1 MTPAVLARAYVRDYA
16 RNPVNPL
23 LLVAAPLVF
32 VTLSAGALA
41 DFADLLGGTGER
53 VAIEANSAGWAAAFL
68 AGVAGLFQVL
78 GAREADRRLSL
89 AGAGPGRVVVARMA
103 AALALALVAT
113 AGALL
118 ALAARA
124 GIADAPRA
132 IPATAMFAVIYVAIG
147 ALVGA
152 VVRSDLNGAVV
163 LLLVWILDVFLGP
176 TMVAGDAA
184 LTRAFPTHFPS
195 LVVVDAASGH
205 AGPVSDLVASLA
217 WTVAAPAVAATAL
230 WLGLRPAPARRGAT
244 AIPAARR
251 PGPAPPPPRGSPPS
265 RAVPARRLL
274 AGIDCGLRQYRRN
287 RPLWALLTAVPA
299 IFILLAVAVTPDDAI
314 AVALTEGG
322 RSALATVPMPDLH
335 VATMGTLAIAALS
348 GLAGVFVACD
358 AGEADRRLAVAGFR
372 SGELLLARGVVV
384 ATAALLV
391 TAVSLGVTALVL
403 RPERWGAYVAAN
415 LLIAA
420 AYAALGVLLGPP
432 AGRIGG
438 LYLVFLI
445 PFVDLGIGQSP
456 MLRPEPPGWAE
467 LLPGYGASRL
477 LVDAAFTAEFS
488 EPRGVVIALAW
499 VAALAGLAAAVL
511 RRATSP

>member
-1 MTPAVLARAYVRDYA
+1 
-16 RNPVNPL
+16 
-23 LLVAAPLVF
+23 
-32 VTLSAGALA
+32 
-41 DFADLLGGTGER
+41 
-53 VAIEANSAGWAAAFL
+53 
-68 AGVAGLFQVL
+68 
-78 GAREADRRLSL
+78 
-89 AGAGPGRVVVARMA
+89 
-103 AALALALVAT
+103 
-113 AGALL
+113 
-118 ALAARA
+118 
-124 GIADAPRA
+124 
-132 IPATAMFAVIYVAIG
+132 
-147 ALVGA
+147 
-152 VVRSDLNGAVV
+152 
-163 LLLVWILDVFLGP
+163 
-176 TMVAGDAA
+176 
-184 LTRAFPTHFPS
+184 
-195 LVVVDAASGH
+195 
-205 AGPVSDLVASLA
+205 
-217 WTVAAPAVAATAL
+217 
-230 WLGLRPAPARRGAT
+230 
-244 AIPAARR
+244 
-251 PGPAPPPPRGSPPS
+251 
-265 RAVPARRLL
+265 
-274 AGIDCGLRQYRRN
+274 RN